1 MMFFIKKRYILISKR
16 LYIIILLF
24 SIILNLIVAINS
36 SGYHQED
43 EHYQIV
49 GFAEYKLGNTNEIS
63 WEYKQRI
70 RSAVQPMLCMG
81 IFCLLRFLHITDP
94 FILALFL
101 RLLTCVLSIIIIAF
115 FVNTCLP
122 DLKEKYWI
130 WFLGASYFLWFL
142 PYINVRFSS
151 ESWSGLFCLLSIALV
166 RYASKKKKL
175 LHYILIGLVIGIAI
189 LFRFQALL
197 LAFGLLSWSYFI
209 GGIKGKQFFLI
220 IISSV
225 LIICSGIIIDS
236 WFYQKPTFSLYNYI
250 EINVLKDVASFF
262 GRLPWYYILIYI
274 IKAPTYPIGVLLL
287 SSIVVLA
294 YCNPKSI
301 YIWCISPFLLIHFLS
316 PHKELRF
323 LFPIANLSPIIIFL
337 AIQYIEVLLLKLNQY
352 ILGSMVCFLLLVNII
367 GLIITS
373 TKSTRK
379 GEIEIAGYIYH
390 RFADQKVNLI
400 TSYESDPFDPYM
412 GFKHHFYK
420 GKNTEVSKI
429 TSIWDL
435 GLKNKIKKGY
445 VNLLVISKSEY
456 TGAETKKRLEAL
468 KMILVKNTLPDVYS
482 FFTDLYDV
490 SINDEQLLLYRYTN

>member
-24 SIILNLIVAINS
+24 STILNLIVAINS

-43 EHYQIV
+43 EHYQVI
-49 GFAEYKLGNTNEIS
+49 GFAEYKLGHTNEVS
-63 WEYKQRI
+63 WEYKARI
-70 RSAVQPMLCMG
+70 RSTIQPWLCIG
-81 IFCLLRFLHITDP
+81 VFTVLRSLHIDDP
-94 FILALFL
+94 FYLALYL
-101 RLLTCVLSIIIIAF
+101 RLLTGVASIIIIAF
-115 FVNTCLP
+115 FVSTCLP
-122 DLKEKYWI
+122 DLKEKYWGY
-130 WFLGASYFLWFL
+130 FLTSSYFLWFL

-151 ESWSGLFCLLSIALV
+151 ESWSGLFCLLSIAIV
-166 RYASKKKKL
+166 RYTWSRRTIFQC
-175 LHYILIGLVIGIAI
+175 ILIGLVIGLSI
-189 LFRFQALL
+189 LFRFQALSF
-197 LAFGLLSWSYFI
+197 AFGLLIWCYSVSK
-209 GGIKGKQFFLI
+209 IKGKQFLLI
-220 IISSV
+220 ITSIFLTLCIGV
-225 LIICSGIIIDS
+225 VIDS
-236 WFYQKPTFSLYNYI
+236 LFYQKLTFSLYNYV

-262 GRLPWYYILIYI
+262 GRLPWYYILLYI
-274 IKAPTYPIGVLLL
+274 VKAPIYPIGVLIL
-287 SSIVVLA
+287 SSIVVLT
-294 YCNPKSI
+294 YRNPKSI
-301 YIWCISPFLLIHFLS
+301 YVWCIIPFLFIHFLT

-323 LFPIANLSPIIIFL
+323 LFPIANLSPIVIFS
-337 AIQYIEVLLLKLNQY
+337 AIQHSEILILRLNQY
-352 ILGSMVCFLLLVNII
+352 ILSLMICFLLLVNTI

-420 GKNTEVSKI
+420 GKNTEVSEI

-456 TGAETKKRLEAL
+456 TVELLHLTGQ
-468 KMILVKNTLPDVYS
+468 IVKGKT
-482 FFTDLYDV
+482 
-490 SINDEQLLLYRYTN
+490 